1 LAQKQFENR
10 IKTQLLKRSYRT
22 NRRLGDHCC
31 QSLAQNLYMRKKATP
46 HTFLNLPGK
55 MANIPS
61 SSTPSPSAISDPPQQ
76 QFFHVICEQVHLC
89 GDKHLS
95 QDYYEAGLP
104 LPTFQSSPWPG
115 K

>member
-1 LAQKQFENR
+1 VTTAANH
-10 IKTQLLKRSYRT
+10 S
-22 NRRLGDHCC
+22 
-31 QSLAQNLYMRKKATP
+31 QNLYMRKKATP
-46 HTFLNLPGK
+46 HTFLNFPGK